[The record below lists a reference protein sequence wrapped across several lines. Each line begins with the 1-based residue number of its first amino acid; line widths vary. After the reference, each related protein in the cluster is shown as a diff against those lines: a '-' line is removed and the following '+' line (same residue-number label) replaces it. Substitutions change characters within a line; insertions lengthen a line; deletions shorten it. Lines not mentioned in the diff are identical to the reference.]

1 MMSCNAFYSWKFH
14 AQEYKKT
21 TTSSSAR
28 REEIIHTATMAC
40 GLLALLQRVIRETGR
55 VRARKSST
63 LMEMLGWKGLPKEH
77 E

>member
-14 AQEYKKT
+14 DQEYKKT

-28 REEIIHTATMAC
+28 REEEIHTATMAY
-40 GLLALLQRVIRETGR
+40 GLLSLLQRAIRVTGR
-55 VRARKSST
+55 VRATKSST
-63 LMEMLGWKGLPKEH
+63 LMVMLGWKGLPQEH